1 MGSGTIIPCLHSTNL
16 SSLISFITRRLLY
29 GLLVLVG
36 VVTLVFFIFNVLPG
50 DPARMMLGQR
60 ADQESIDD
68 IREELGLNRS
78 VFYQYVL
85 YINDLSPLSYHN
97 QAEGSPYFFDKAK
110 YQGISLIE
118 ADGSILLLKKP
129 YLRESYQSKQ
139 KVSDILF
146 ESLPETAILALAS
159 IILAAVVGIFL
170 GTVAALF
177 RDSALDKFLLLVAT
191 SGMALPSFFVGVI
204 FAWLFGYVL
213 SDLSGL
219 NMSGSLYEVD
229 DLGRGE
235 YINWSNLVL
244 PALTL
249 GIRPLSVVL
258 QLSRNSLLDV
268 LSMDYVRTARAK
280 GLSFPNTIW
289 KHSLKNA
296 LNPVVTALSGMFAS
310 LMAGAVFVEII
321 FSWKGI
327 GWEIVN
333 ALEKYDLPI
342 VMGAVLLIAIIFVL
356 INILVDVI
364 YGLLDPRLRIK

>member
-1 MGSGTIIPCLHSTNL
+1 M
-16 SSLISFITRRLLY
+16 Y
-29 GLLVLVG
+29 GFLVLLG
-36 VVTLVFFIFNVLPG
+36 VVSLVFFIFNILPG

-60 ADQESIDD
+60 ADQAAIDE
-68 IREELGLNRS
+68 IRAELGMDRS
-78 VFYQYVL
+78 IFYQYGL
-85 YINDLSPLSYHN
+85 YLNDVSPLSYHRTDPES
-97 QAEGSPYFFDKAK
+97 AFHYAK
-110 YQGISLIE
+110 EKYGGIKLLQ
-118 ADGSILLLKKP
+118 ADGSSLVLKKP
-129 YLRESYQSKQ
+129 YLRKSYQSRRM
-139 KVSDILF
+139 VADILA
-146 ESLPETAILALAS
+146 ESLPETAVLAVAS
-159 IILAAVVGIFL
+159 ILL
-170 GTVAALF
+170 AALF
-177 RDSALDKFLLLVAT
+177 GILLGTLAALFKDSYLDSLLLLIAT

-204 FAWLFGYVL
+204 FAWLFGFVL
-213 SDLSGL
+213 SDLTGL

-249 GIRPLSVVL
+249 GIRPLSVIL
-258 QLSRNSLLDV
+258 QLSRNALLEV

-280 GLSFPNTIW
+280 GLSFTATIW
-289 KHSLKNA
+289 NHSLKNA

-342 VMGAVLLIAIIFVL
+342 VMGAVLCIAMLFVC
-356 INILVDVI
+356 INIVVDII

>member
-1 MGSGTIIPCLHSTNL
+1 
-16 SSLISFITRRLLY
+16 
-29 GLLVLVG
+29 
-36 VVTLVFFIFNVLPG
+36 
-50 DPARMMLGQR
+50 MMLGQR
-60 ADQESIDD
+60 ADQEAIDE

-78 VFYQYVL
+78 VFYQYAL
-85 YINDLSPLSYHN
+85 YLNDLSPISYHN
-97 QAEGSPYFFDKAK
+97 KNVNSPYYFDQSK
-110 YQGISLIE
+110 YKGLSLIDTE
-118 ADGSILLLKKP
+118 SGVILLKKP
-129 YLRESYQSKQ
+129 YLRESYQSRR
-139 KVSDILF
+139 KVSEILF
-146 ESLPETAILALAS
+146 ESLPETAVLALAS
-159 IILAAVVGIFL
+159 IALAAFLGIFL
-170 GTVAALF
+170 GTMAALF
-177 RDSALDKFLLLVAT
+177 RDSWLDRVLLIIAT

-204 FAWLFGYVL
+204 FAWLFGFVL
-213 SDLSGL
+213 SDLTGL

-258 QLSRNSLLDV
+258 QLSRNSLLDI

-280 GLSFPNTIW
+280 GLSFAVIIW
-289 KHSLKNA
+289 KHSLKNS

-356 INILVDVI
+356 INIIVDVI

>member
-1 MGSGTIIPCLHSTNL
+1 M
-16 SSLISFITRRLLY
+16 Y
-29 GLLVLVG
+29 GFLVLLG
-36 VVTLVFFIFNVLPG
+36 VVSLVFFIFNILPG

-60 ADQESIDD
+60 ADQAAIDE
-68 IREELGLNRS
+68 IRAELGMDRS
-78 VFYQYVL
+78 IFYQYGL
-85 YINDLSPLSYHN
+85 YLNDVSPLSYHRTDPES
-97 QAEGSPYFFDKAK
+97 AFHYAK
-110 YQGISLIE
+110 EKYGGIKLLQ
-118 ADGSILLLKKP
+118 ADGSSLVLKKP
-129 YLRESYQSKQ
+129 YLRKSYQSRRM
-139 KVSDILF
+139 VADILA
-146 ESLPETAILALAS
+146 ESLPETAVLAVAS
-159 IILAAVVGIFL
+159 ILL
-170 GTVAALF
+170 AALF
-177 RDSALDKFLLLVAT
+177 GILLGTLAALFKDSYLDSLLLLIAT

-204 FAWLFGYVL
+204 FAWLFGFVL
-213 SDLSGL
+213 SDLTGL

-249 GIRPLSVVL
+249 GIRPLSVIL
-258 QLSRNSLLDV
+258 QLSRNALLEV

-280 GLSFPNTIW
+280 GLSFTATIW
-289 KHSLKNA
+289 NHSLKNA

-342 VMGAVLLIAIIFVL
+342 VMGAVLCIAMLFVC
-356 INILVDVI
+356 INIVVDII
-364 YGLLDPRLRIK
+364 YGILDPRLRIK

>member
-1 MGSGTIIPCLHSTNL
+1 
-16 SSLISFITRRLLY
+16 
-29 GLLVLVG
+29 
-36 VVTLVFFIFNVLPG
+36 
-50 DPARMMLGQR
+50 MMLGQR
-60 ADQESIDD
+60 ADQEAIDE

-78 VFYQYVL
+78 VFYQYAL
-85 YINDLSPLSYHN
+85 YLNDLSPISYHN
-97 QAEGSPYFFDKAK
+97 KNENSPYYYDHAK
-110 YQGISLIE
+110 YKGFCLIDS
-118 ADGSILLLKKP
+118 DGGVLLLKKP
-129 YLRESYQSKQ
+129 YLRESYQSRR
-139 KVSDILF
+139 KVSEILL

-159 IILAAVVGIFL
+159 IILAAFSGIFL
-170 GTVAALF
+170 GTIAALF
-177 RDSALDKFLLLVAT
+177 RDSWLDRFLLIVAT

-204 FAWLFGYVL
+204 FAWLFGFVL
-213 SDLSGL
+213 SDLTGL

-235 YINWSNLVL
+235 YINWANLVL

-258 QLSRNSLLDV
+258 QLSRNSLIDI

-280 GLSFPNTIW
+280 GLSFSVTIW
-289 KHSLKNA
+289 KHSLKNS

-356 INILVDVI
+356 INIIVDVV